1 MKKLVLAAAVAVVFS
16 GFALANDPCNPCPP
30 KMKWIEVCET
40 VQVEVPVT
48 TYVDEPCEV
57 KVTKM
62 VPTQVECESF
72 ETKWEYEEKCV
83 PVQRKVVECEDYTVM
98 VKQKQFRTETRMKK
112 VWKTVVDCV
121 EVPVCKTVYDEVC
134 DPCTG
139 KVTKVPRT
147 VNTVTTKQVK
157 RKVCEEV
164 PYEVKVPYY
173 CEVPVTKTRKVTRCV
188 EDTKIVRVPKA
199 VKVPVKKMVTVMK
212 PVEET
217 KTIMK
222 KKAVCT
228 TKTVEKV
235 VTKRV
240 QVPCEPAPCT
250 PACPPP
256 APAC

>member
-1 MKKLVLAAAVAVVFS
+1 MRKMLLIAVAAVAVS
-16 GFALANDPCNPCPP
+16 GYTLATDPCNPCPP

-62 VPTQVECESF
+62 VPTQVECEEF
-72 ETKWEYEEKCV
+72 VTKWEYEEQCV
-83 PVQRKVVECEDYTVM
+83 PTKRKVVEHEEYTVN
-98 VKQKQFRTETRMKK
+98 VKKKEFRTETRMKK

-121 EVPVCKTVYDEVC
+121 DVPVCKTVYDEVC
-134 DPCTG
+134 DPSTG
-139 KVTKVPRT
+139 KITRVPRQET
-147 VNTVTTKQVK
+147 VMVQKQVK

-173 CEVPVTKTRKVTRCV
+173 VDVPCTKTRKVVKWV
-188 EDTKIVRVPKA
+188 EDTKIVRVPKC
-199 VKVPVKKMVTVMK
+199 VKVPVKKMVTVMQ

-222 KKAVCT
+222 KRAVCT
-228 TKTVEKV
+228 TKTVEKQV
-235 VTKRV
+235 KKRV
-240 QVPCEPAPCT
+240 QVPCEPAPVC
-250 PACPPP
+250 PP